1 MKQHFQHTGK
11 RVQATDF
18 IFSLIKPSFT
28 QPKDNG
34 GGGFSKRIN
43 GDHLIYLITELRI
56 KEGKAGVMVTEEYI
70 NIMCSDQVEKNV
82 TLKIGTK
89 GKVKYDH

>member
-1 MKQHFQHTGK
+1 M
-11 RVQATDF
+11 
-18 IFSLIKPSFT
+18 
-28 QPKDNG
+28 

-70 NIMCSDQVEKNV
+70 NIMCSDQAEKM
-82 TLKIGTK
+82 
-89 GKVKYDH
+89 